1 MIDPP
6 VLTSFRDGDYHW
18 AAMELIVFCGIQ
30 ASGKSTFFKERFFDT
45 HVRLSL
51 DLLNTRQ
58 REDALLHAC
67 LAAQQKAVIDNT
79 NPLARQ
85 RQRYCSIAKASG
97 FRAVLY
103 HFDVEIEQALLRNA
117 GRGEARRVPEI
128 ALRGTSKKF
137 ERPTLDEGFDEIF
150 LVRTAPAGGWLVEAM
165 Q

>member
-1 MIDPP
+1 
-6 VLTSFRDGDYHW
+6 
-18 AAMELIVFCGIQ
+18 MELIVFCGIQ
-30 ASGKSTFFKERFFDT
+30 ASGKSTFFKERFFET

-85 RQRYCSIAKASG
+85 RQRYCRIAKASG
-97 FRAVLY
+97 FQAVLY
-103 HFDVEIEQALLRNA
+103 YFDVEIEQALFRNA
-117 GRGEARRVPEI
+117 SRDAAHRVPEI
-128 ALRGTSKKF
+128 ALRGTLKKF
-137 ERPTLDEGFDEIF
+137 ERPTIDEGFDAMF
-150 LVRTAPAGGWLVEAM
+150 QVRAASENGWSVEVM